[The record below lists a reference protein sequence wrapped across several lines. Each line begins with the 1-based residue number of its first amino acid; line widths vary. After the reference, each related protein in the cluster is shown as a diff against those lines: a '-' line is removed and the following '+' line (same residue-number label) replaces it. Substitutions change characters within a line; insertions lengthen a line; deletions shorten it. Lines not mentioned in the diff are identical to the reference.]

1 MSIKHIVFC
10 AALSVF
16 LAGSAFAQS
25 LAEMS
30 LPRFASFRFGM
41 INARSG
47 PGKRYPIDWVYKQ
60 KNAPVEV
67 IQAYEYR
74 KEMWYKIR
82 DWDNSESWVLHAKL
96 SKKRTA
102 KVMGEAENNVYAKGS
117 YDAKIIAKAEKGA
130 VADIVKCPRS
140 NEFCLLKFKSQEGWM
155 PRKDLFGVYPDEVI
169 K

>member
-1 MSIKHIVFC
+1 MSIKHVVFC
-10 AALSVF
+10 ALLSVF
-16 LAGSAFAQS
+16 FAGSVFAQS
-25 LAEMS
+25 IAEMP

-47 PGKRYPIDWVYKQ
+47 PGKRYPIKWVYKQ

-82 DWDNSESWVLHAKL
+82 DWDNSESWVLHAKI
-96 SKKRTA
+96 SKNRTA
-102 KVMGEAENNVYAKGS
+102 KVISETESNVYAKDR
-117 YDAKIIAKAEKGA
+117 YDSKIVAKVEKGA
-130 VADIVKCPRS
+130 VADIVKCPRG
-140 NEFCLLKFKSQEGWM
+140 NEFCLLKFKTQEGWM
-155 PRKDLFGVYPDEVI
+155 PRKELFGMYPDEVV